1 MRLNAKR
8 SAPKITWETFI
19 NQRKDYVTIEH
30 IFPQNDDDS
39 YWKKLYKQ
47 YDDEHKNY
55 LNHSL
60 GNLLPLSRERNSTF
74 QNYSFPIKK
83 NNGNGVGYYNG
94 SHSEI
99 EVNENNNDWNAQDIL
114 ERGLEMLD
122 FMENRWNISIGD
134 KQKKIELLHL
144 GFLTSEV
151 DLTNSQNKE
160 FRVDYTTV
168 PTFN

>member
-1 MRLNAKR
+1 M
-8 SAPKITWETFI
+8 P
-19 NQRKDYVTIEH
+19 
-30 IFPQNDDDS
+30 
-39 YWKKLYKQ
+39 
-47 YDDEHKNY
+47 

-60 GNLLPLSRERNSTF
+60 GNLLPLSRERNSKF

-83 NNGNGVGYYNG
+83 NNGKGVGYYNG

-114 ERGLEMLD
+114 ERGLEMLN
-122 FMENRWNISIGD
+122 FMENRWNIWIGD

-151 DLTNSQNKE
+151 DLTEQPE
-160 FRVDYTTV
+160 
-168 PTFN
+168 